1 MKIGQQILEQILI
14 EKASIDWNNYLTPD
28 EINQLFSKDDK
39 VESAEE
45 IIYNT
50 KGDFY
55 NTYFQDFK
63 KEGWTKRELTQNLAD
78 FCYQGHFNE
87 KQHLKEAS
95 KEFENWR
102 QQIDNMSKEQL
113 KNYISKLYKQYEKF
127 DDTKDTNI
135 PPDKYKDL
143 LRKISYVEKKLGYEQ
158 YRIGLKLH

>member
-1 MKIGQQILEQILI
+1 MKIGQQIIEQILI

-55 NTYFQDFK
+55 NNYFQDFK

-78 FCYQGHFNE
+78 FCYQGHFHG
-87 KQHLKEAS
+87 KQYLREVS
-95 KEFENWR
+95 KELENWR

-113 KNYISKLYKQYEKF
+113 KNYIQKLYKQYENF
-127 DDTKDTNI
+127 DSSKDTSI
-135 PPDKYKDL
+135 PPNKYKEL
-143 LRKISYVEKKLGYEQ
+143 LRKIDYLEKKLGYEQ
-158 YRIGLKLH
+158 YTTGRKLN

>member
-78 FCYQGHFNE
+78 FCYQGHFNG
-87 KQHLKEAS
+87 KQHLKETS

-102 QQIDNMSKEQL
+102 QQIDNMSEEQL
-113 KNYISKLYKQYEKF
+113 KNYISKLYKQYERF
-127 DDTKDTNI
+127 DDSKDTNI
-135 PPDKYKDL
+135 PPDKYKEL
-143 LRKISYVEKKLGYEQ
+143 LRKIDYIEKKLGYEQ
-158 YRIGLKLH
+158 YRTGLKLH